1 MKSKRRG
8 CEIDAAAS
16 VGASGRRTGARDWSV
31 ALVLVV
37 GLVTGCDKAQDGPR
51 TTVAPPAPEAERRP
65 GPSYDDKLVG
75 AERLIAKGEVGAA
88 LSAARELVED
98 RRTDARGWIAL
109 ATAHQLAED
118 PKEALNAGK
127 AAVEFAPGD
136 AAAWVALGAAQRAV
150 GELTEATTSLRKAL
164 TLMPSSRA
172 ARFNLAG
179 VAADRRDF
187 AAAKAELETLLVA
200 DEDDV
205 ETRFLLARV
214 LIDAGDAVGARRE
227 LERLVGLHPGHV
239 RAQRTLAAMLWE
251 ADDYKGAFE
260 RAKIATRI
268 QSGDLATNN
277 LLEASFYVVAAARLT
292 CEAGARPW
300 SADRVVAVLEALEKE
315 EDLEGSGTFV
325 ELDEKFGESAAVQA
339 RVGKLAERCKK

>member
-1 MKSKRRG
+1 MRRG
-8 CEIDAAAS
+8 CGIVEGAWAA
-16 VGASGRRTGARDWSV
+16 RTGL
-31 ALVLVV
+31 LVWAVGFVV
-37 GLVTGCDKAQDGPR
+37 GCDKAQEIPQ
-51 TTVAPPAPEAERRP
+51 TTVPPPAPEAERRT
-65 GPSYDDKLVG
+65 GPSYEDKLVG

-118 PKEALNAGK
+118 PKEALIAGK
-127 AAVEFAPGD
+127 AAVEFAPDDGS
-136 AAAWVALGAAQRAV
+136 AWVALGAAQRAV
-150 GELTEATTSLRKAL
+150 GELADATVSLNKAL

-179 VAADRRDF
+179 VAADRGDF
-187 AAAKAELETLLVA
+187 AAAKTELETLLKA
-200 DEDDV
+200 DEADV

-214 LIDAGDAVGARRE
+214 LVDAKDGAGARRE
-227 LERLVGLHPGHV
+227 LERVVGMFPGHV
-239 RAQRTLAAMLWE
+239 RAQRMLAAMAWE
-251 ADDYKGAFE
+251 ADDYMGAFE

-268 QSGDLATNN
+268 QAGDVATNN

-300 SADRVVAVLEALEKE
+300 SADRLVAVLQALEKE
-315 EDLEGSGTFV
+315 EDLEGSATFV
-325 ELDEKFGESAAVQA
+325 ELDEKFGENAAVQA
-339 RVGKLAERCKK
+339 RVQKFAERCKK